1 MRILAFDQSTKITG
15 YSIFDESQYVDSG
28 VIDFSKNTNTEER
41 SKQMGLAICNK
52 IEEVKPDLVVIEE
65 VAMQSNPKT
74 LKLLARVQG
83 IAIGFAAAH
92 NVPLQI
98 LEPSKWRSVLGYKQ
112 GTKIKREELKQQSF
126 DEQLKQEQ
134 ARSQKLQQEL
144 SQLKSNIRQTPG
156 VEDHEDDSPYP
167 IYGEEEEEEEEE
179 EEDED
184 VEA

>member
-1 MRILAFDQSTKITG
+1 MKIADGEGTSQPPTLTPDMQEMIRKLAQN
-15 YSIFDESQYVDSG
+15 EALALV
-28 VIDFSKNTNTEER
+28 
-41 SKQMGLAICNK
+41 KQML
-52 IEEVKPDLVVIEE
+52 
-65 VAMQSNPKT
+65 
-74 LKLLARVQG
+74 
-83 IAIGFAAAH
+83 
-92 NVPLQI
+92 
-98 LEPSKWRSVLGYKQ
+98 
-112 GTKIKREELKQQSF
+112 LKQQSF

-167 IYGEEEEEEEEE
+167 IYGEEEEEDEDEDEE